1 MLYKLYFIL
10 HVDVDRY
17 LFIYIYATLEV
28 FFSEQLSTIENA
40 NVGPHQILH
49 MNQKQQ
55 RHAFI

>member
-1 MLYKLYFIL
+1 MLYKLHFIL

-17 LFIYIYATLEV
+17 LFIYIYATLKV

-49 MNQKQQ
+49 MNRKQQ
-55 RHAFI
+55 GHEFI